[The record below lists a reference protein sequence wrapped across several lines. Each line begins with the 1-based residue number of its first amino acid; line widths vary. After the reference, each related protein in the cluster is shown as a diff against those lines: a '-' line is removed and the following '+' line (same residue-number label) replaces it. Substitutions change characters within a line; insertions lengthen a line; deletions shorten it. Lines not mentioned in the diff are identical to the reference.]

1 MLEQGIDFLFND
13 VSLYT
18 KEIFKVFELKENR
31 YEYKL
36 ITYCHKC
43 KKEFPF
49 DIKTELFQF
58 RYQSKSNIPCM
69 EIAKI
74 GQYGGATINMNNGEI
89 NGVLPPYDKN
99 DFDPR
104 VNKMLKNL

>member
-1 MLEQGIDFLFND
+1 
-13 VSLYT
+13 
-18 KEIFKVFELKENR
+18 
-31 YEYKL
+31 
-36 ITYCHKC
+36 
-43 KKEFPF
+43 
-49 DIKTELFQF
+49 
-58 RYQSKSNIPCM
+58 M